1 MSRPSRGKLPGGT
14 PALTGLMAEMIKMP
28 VVGPIAGR
36 RSVSAWAPLSEPL
49 FRSLWIASVISYTG
63 TWMQNVGAGW
73 LMTQMTMNPL
83 MIGLVQG
90 AGALPVFLVILPAG
104 ALADMVDRRRF
115 LLLTQGWM
123 VLASG
128 TLGIMTLTS
137 CVGPWVLLLFTFLLG
152 LGAVMNDPAWQAI
165 TPELV
170 PAKQHASAVALN
182 SAGFNVAR
190 AVGPALG
197 GLIVAAVGC
206 GSTFLLN
213 AFSFLGVIVFLY
225 RWKRPMATQPKT
237 QRVWCA
243 IGVGFSYVRESGLA
257 KSVLLRA
264 GTFSVA
270 AVAMLALLP
279 LIARPY
285 GATGYGVLLG
295 CFGLGA
301 LLGALALPRLR
312 EKLSVD
318 GVVVAAIL
326 IFAGMT
332 FAAGRAETFAVLCAV
347 MLVAGAAWI
356 GILACLNVAA
366 QTMCPAYIRARAL
379 SFYLLVLQ
387 GGMAIGATLW
397 GALAKRTGV
406 PDALGVAALVLALGV
421 FALRGHRITA
431 SELDLTP
438 AVVRD

>member
-1 MSRPSRGKLPGGT
+1 
-14 PALTGLMAEMIKMP
+14 MAEMIKMP
-28 VVGPIAGR
+28 VVVPTTARHSI
-36 RSVSAWAPLSEPL
+36 SPWAPLGEPL

-73 LMTQMTMNPL
+73 LMTQMTLNPF
-83 MIGLVQG
+83 MIGLVQA

-104 ALADMVDRRRF
+104 ALADLVDRRRF

-123 VLASG
+123 VLASA
-128 TLGIMTLTS
+128 TLGILTLTS

-152 LGAVMNDPAWQAI
+152 LGSVMNDPAWQAI

-206 GSTFLLN
+206 GTTFLLN
-213 AFSFLGVIVFLY
+213 AFSFLGVILFLY
-225 RWKRPMATQPKT
+225 RWKRPVEIQPKT
-237 QRVWCA
+237 QRVWSA
-243 IGVGFSYVRESGLA
+243 IGDGLSYVRESGLA
-257 KSVLLRA
+257 KSVLLRT

-279 LIARPY
+279 IIARPF
-285 GATGYGVLLG
+285 GALGYGVLLG

-318 GVVVAAIL
+318 GVVGASIV
-326 IFAGMT
+326 IFAAMT
-332 FAAGRAETFAVLCAV
+332 FAAGRAETFALLCAV

-366 QTMCPAYIRARAL
+366 QTMCPAYVRARAL
-379 SFYLLVLQ
+379 SCYLLVLQ

-397 GALAKRTGV
+397 GALAKRIGV
-406 PDALGVAALVLALGV
+406 PDALGVAAVALALGV
-421 FALRGHRITA
+421 FALRGHRITS

>member
-1 MSRPSRGKLPGGT
+1 
-14 PALTGLMAEMIKMP
+14 MAEMINLP
-28 VVGPIAGR
+28 VVQRIPHR
-36 RSVSAWAPLSEPL
+36 RGVSPWAPLGEPL

-83 MIGLVQG
+83 MVGLVQ
-90 AGALPVFLVILPAG
+90 AAATVPVFLVILPAG

-123 VLASG
+123 VIASA

-137 CVGPWVLLLFTFLLG
+137 CVGPWMLLLFTFLLG
-152 LGAVMNDPAWQAI
+152 LGAVMYDPAWQAI

-170 PAKQHASAVALN
+170 PPDQHAPAVALN

-190 AVGPALG
+190 ALGPALG
-197 GLIVAAVGC
+197 GLVVAAVGC
-206 GSTFLLN
+206 GTTFLLN
-213 AFSFLGVIVFLY
+213 AFSFLGVILFLY
-225 RWKRPMATQPKT
+225 RWKRPAEVPRKT
-237 QRVWCA
+237 QRVWSA
-243 IGVGFSYVRESGLA
+243 IGDGFDYVRQSRLA
-257 KSVLLRA
+257 KSVLLRT

-279 LIARPY
+279 IIARPY
-285 GATGYGVLLG
+285 GARGYGLLLG

-301 LLGALALPRLR
+301 LLGALALPTLR

-318 GVVVAAIL
+318 GVVGAAIL
-326 IFAGMT
+326 IFAAMT
-332 FAAGRAETFAVLCAV
+332 FAAGRAQSFALLCAI
-347 MLVAGAAWI
+347 LSISGAAWI

-366 QTMCPAYIRARAL
+366 QTMCPAYIRARTL

-387 GGMAIGATLW
+387 GGMALGATMW
-397 GALAKRTGV
+397 GGLANVIGV
-406 PDALGVAALVLALGV
+406 PDALGAAAIGLVMGV
-421 FALRGHRITA
+421 FALRSHRITA
-431 SELDLTP
+431 NELELSP

>member
-1 MSRPSRGKLPGGT
+1 
-14 PALTGLMAEMIKMP
+14 MAEMINI
-28 VVGPIAGR
+28 PIVAPLSAKH
-36 RSVSAWAPLSEPL
+36 SVSPWAPLGEPL

-63 TWMQNVGAGW
+63 AWMQNVGAGW
-73 LMTQMTMNPL
+73 LMTQLTMNPL
-83 MIGLVQG
+83 MVGLVQA
-90 AGALPVFLVILPAG
+90 AGAVPVFLVILPAG

-123 VLASG
+123 VLASAA
-128 TLGIMTLTS
+128 LGILTLTS

-190 AVGPALG
+190 AVGPAMG

-206 GSTFLLN
+206 GTTFLLN
-213 AFSFLGVIVFLY
+213 AFSFLGVILFLY
-225 RWKRPMATQPKT
+225 RWKRPAEARLKSQH
-237 QRVWCA
+237 VWSA
-243 IGVGFSYVRESGLA
+243 IGDGFSYVRESGLA
-257 KSVLLRA
+257 KSVLLRT

-279 LIARPY
+279 IIARPY
-285 GATGYGVLLG
+285 GARGYGVLLG

-312 EKLSVD
+312 ERLSVD
-318 GVVVAAIL
+318 GVVVTAIL

-332 FAAGRAETFAVLCAV
+332 FAAGRAENFALLCVV

-366 QTMCPAYIRARAL
+366 QTMCPAYVRARAL

-387 GGMAIGATLW
+387 GGMAVGATLW
-397 GALAKRTGV
+397 GALAKRIGV
-406 PDALGVAALVLALGV
+406 PDALGVAAVALALGV
-421 FALRGHRITA
+421 LSLRGHRITA
-431 SELDLTP
+431 SELELAP
-438 AVVRD
+438 AVIRD